1 MQLKCIVCCF
11 FAAVMSKNKTEK
23 FIEFDN
29 FENTLDFNSDTKGRW
44 HEIFGN
50 QNPIVVELACG
61 KGDYAIGMA
70 RMFPDKNF
78 IGIDIKGNRLWRG
91 AKTAI
96 EDKLDHVRFL
106 RIQIDYLEKHF
117 APNEISE
124 IWITFPDPQPAK
136 ARKRLSSSKFLKIY
150 RQVAKANTRIHL
162 KCDSDLFYESTLE
175 TAQEEKLKVHENISD
190 IYAMPEVPEILQIK
204 TFYEKMWLKDGRTIK
219 FVVFDLN
226 PSEA

>member
-1 MQLKCIVCCF
+1 
-11 FAAVMSKNKTEK
+11 MSKNKTEK

-70 RMFPDKNF
+70 RMFPNKNF

-117 APNEISE
+117 APDEISE

-150 RQVAKANTRIHL
+150 RQVAKVNTRIHI

-219 FVVFDLN
+219 FAVFDLN

>member
-1 MQLKCIVCCF
+1 
-11 FAAVMSKNKTEK
+11 MSKNKTEK

-70 RMFPDKNF
+70 RMFPNKNF

-117 APNEISE
+117 APDEISE

-150 RQVAKANTRIHL
+150 RQVATANTRIHL

-219 FVVFDLN
+219 FAVFDLN